1 MLRFS
6 KPFIGS
12 QRTYP
17 HRFCLVH
24 SHLDRDESNIS
35 LEMVNFKFID
45 IQISNSGS
53 SFLSLIAVWFWIC
66 SIPLGDITE
75 GWTEP
80 DFRLRS
86 PIKRYTRSKIVSFFT
101 ILTNNMNLIT
111 SMSLSWMFW
120 KMFCFAKTIKLPW
133 CFKPSTSSQRTS
145 APLFCSSSS
154 CLDHPGSGI
163 SSPMVSFEA
172 VGDHCRSKSTLLSII
187 IWDYYWR
194 SRMVAGPCSWK
205 HNSTSKY

>member
-45 IQISNSGS
+45 IQISNSVS
-53 SFLSLIAVWFWIC
+53 SFLSLIAVWFWIF
-66 SIPLGDITE
+66 SITLEDITE

-80 DFRLRS
+80 DFWLRYS
-86 PIKRYTRSKIVSFFT
+86 IKRYARSEIVSFFT
-101 ILTNNMNLIT
+101 ILTKNMNLIT

-120 KMFCFAKTIKLPW
+120 KMFCFAKTIKLP

-187 IWDYYWR
+187 IWDCYWR
-194 SRMVAGPCSWK
+194 SRMVAVPGSWK